1 MFPLSRISSFTSMN
15 SITARP
21 GSKLPGAVLGAA
33 IIGLSLAP
41 LPATAGASITTIN
54 QEIEAALEVASTAR
68 AAYTSYSTAAA
79 DGCLTLADNTVIC
92 VISSSEQQVAD
103 TATRAVYTPPSR

>member
-1 MFPLSRISSFTSMN
+1 MFPVSRISPFTGMN
-15 SITARP
+15 SIGP
-21 GSKLPGAVLGAA
+21 GHGSKLPGAVLGAA

-41 LPATAGASITTIN
+41 LPATAGTSIDH
-54 QEIEAALEVASTAR
+54 EIEAALAAASTAR

-92 VISSSEQQVAD
+92 VVPSSEQRVAD
-103 TATRAVYTPPSR
+103 TATRAVYTPPRR